1 MRAGEFRLLSI
12 KINDKINDQI
22 ARPKAA
28 AFSSRGPLKGKH
40 GRAAEAGTG
49 AIRLFYGPAAGK
61 LKGMQERERSE

>member
-1 MRAGEFRLLSI
+1 MLSI

-28 AFSSRGPLKGKH
+28 VFSSRIMTGKH

-49 AIRLFYGPAAGK
+49 VPASFADRR
-61 LKGMQERERSE
+61 REN